1 MAADLKFEP
10 LPSGG
15 LEAKFDT
22 HDWFGWATV
31 AWAKLKHLV
40 PHPMLRPKTGVAEP
54 FPAAG
59 RIALLGDWGTGLYGA
74 PEIANAVRRDPD
86 PFVMLLHLGDVYY
99 SGTDTEVQQRFLDVW
114 PSRSGA
120 VNRAL
125 NSNHEMY
132 SGGDGYFGRTL
143 PKFAQEASYFAH
155 QNQHWTL
162 IGLDVAYH
170 DHAIDDEQ
178 VAWLRSVLAKAGDRK
193 VVLFSHHQLYSHFE
207 NQGAKLFGHPGLAR
221 SCAISGYSPGT
232 GATSI
237 AACCSNS
244 LTRIS
249 DCSAAASATAACPRA
264 ATPPGTCRARPKRS
278 TSGRNGG
285 IAPTRPARAIRCPAQ
300 WC

>member
-1 MAADLKFEP
+1 MPVNQNVTPVVVTFREIEKALTGQEAMGNIREVASRDTQASPAERAAVMAAVGDVLNELRRAEHKQGARVLTTPHHPAASRLQSLVASGDGADLKFEP

-31 AWAKLKHLV
+31 AWARLKHLV

-99 SGTDTEVQQRFLDVW
+99 SGTHTEVQQRFLDVW

-143 PKFAQEASYFAH
+143 PKFAQEA
-155 QNQHWTL
+155 
-162 IGLDVAYH
+162 
-170 DHAIDDEQ
+170 
-178 VAWLRSVLAKAGDRK
+178 
-193 VVLFSHHQLYSHFE
+193 
-207 NQGAKLFGHPGLAR
+207 
-221 SCAISGYSPGT
+221 
-232 GATSI
+232 
-237 AACCSNS
+237 
-244 LTRIS
+244 
-249 DCSAAASATAACPRA
+249 
-264 ATPPGTCRARPKRS
+264 
-278 TSGRNGG
+278 
-285 IAPTRPARAIRCPAQ
+285 
-300 WC
+300 